1 MRSLKNQLGF
11 ILPLIALLFAIEFS
25 LTSDKIVQNYE
36 ALMNNDYNIVIVS
49 SKELDEA
56 QIRPLVPTFD
66 RLEPLS
72 AQGILDRLSDNVSA
86 KNLSVLQ
93 NALPKFYSLKL
104 SAFPSTQL
112 MNEIKDKL
120 QKFDGVS
127 RVETFSRTHDKVYKI
142 LNLTKTLS
150 YTFMWI
156 LGAIGAMLM
165 FKQARIWL
173 YEHKERIEI
182 LTLFGASFWLKSGVL
197 YRTAFIG
204 SLVSTVVVVGFFYA
218 LPSIKIFA
226 DAANEIDVTLPKADI
241 LGQGAVL
248 LGVALALSWFII
260 SLVMRK
266 IKKSDV

>member
-36 ALMNNDYNIVIVS
+36 ALMNNDYNIIIVS
-49 SKELDEA
+49 SKALDET
-56 QIRPLVPTFD
+56 QIRPLVPTLD

-120 QKFDGVS
+120 QKIDGVS
-127 RVETFSRTHDKVYKI
+127 RVETLSRAHDKVYKI

-156 LGAIGAMLM
+156 LGG
-165 FKQARIWL
+165 
-173 YEHKERIEI
+173 
-182 LTLFGASFWLKSGVL
+182 
-197 YRTAFIG
+197 
-204 SLVSTVVVVGFFYA
+204 LVSTVAVVGFFYA

-241 LGQGAVL
+241 LGQGTVL